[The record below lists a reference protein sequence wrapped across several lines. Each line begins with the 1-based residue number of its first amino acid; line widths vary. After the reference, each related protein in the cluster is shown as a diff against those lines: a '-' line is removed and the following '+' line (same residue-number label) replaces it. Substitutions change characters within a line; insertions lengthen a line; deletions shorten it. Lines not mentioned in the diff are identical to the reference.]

1 MNKHGLADHVA
12 SRYLVE
18 VLTKTQKRRLS
29 LLVGLWLVTVAI
41 FWVWWCKPSHFT
53 GWVRFTCNSVIL
65 GYGAILPGYYFFFL
79 SRMKMSDPTL
89 PIPRRWR
96 VAMVVTRA
104 PSEPF
109 AQVQRMLLAMRA
121 QTPAHD
127 TWVADEDPNPESLQ
141 WCAEHNIFV
150 SCRKN
155 VSGYHRDVW
164 PRRKRCKEGNLA
176 YFYDTYG
183 YKQYDFVVQMDFDHI
198 PAPGYL
204 AAMLRPFHDPTVGYV
219 SAPSIC
225 DSNVAN
231 SWVGRGRLYLES
243 HIHGTVQAGYNGDGW
258 TPMCI
263 GSHYAV
269 RTAALQECGGLG
281 PELAEDHSTT
291 LLMAAHGWYGV
302 HALDAEAHG
311 EGPATFVDGMIQE
324 FQWARSLVMIFLT
337 MTPRCLAR
345 LPLQLKAQFLF
356 GQLWYPLF
364 SGTMFAS
371 FLLPSLAV
379 LLGLPF
385 ANVNYFEFLLYSM
398 LPMVTSVGIII
409 WVKSLGLLRPRDA
422 KLLNWEVPLFQLVRW
437 PWVFWGVIDAT
448 RCSMMKTA
456 LEWRV
461 TPKTGK
467 VNSRVAPQWLVPY
480 MVVAVGSLLGTT
492 LCAEQPDVWGYYVLS
507 LLNGVGYA
515 AVMFV
520 ILALQKKESRQ
531 ATWLAHST
539 QWNRPQHLP
548 PLLAPT
554 SQDETP
560 AGTFAS

>member
-1 MNKHGLADHVA
+1 MNEHGLADHVS
-12 SRYLVE
+12 SRYLVD

-29 LLVGLWLVTVAI
+29 LLICLWLVTLVI
-41 FWVWWCKPSHFT
+41 FCVWWCNPSHFT
-53 GWVRFTCNSVIL
+53 GWLRFIFNSLIL

-79 SRMKMSDPTL
+79 SRMKMSDPAL
-89 PIPRRWR
+89 PIPRHWR

-109 AQVQRMLLAMRA
+109 ARVQRMLLAMQA

-127 TWVADEDPNPESLQ
+127 SWLADEDPTPESLQ
-141 WCAEHNIFV
+141 WCAQHNISV

-155 VSGYHRDVW
+155 VPRYHRDTW
-164 PRRKRCKEGNLA
+164 PRRRRCKEGNLA
-176 YFYDTYG
+176 FFYDTYG
-183 YKQYDFVVQMDFDHI
+183 YNQYDFVAQMDFDHL

-204 AAMLRPFHDPTVGYV
+204 EAMLRPFHDPGVGYV

-269 RTAALQECGGLG
+269 RTAALRECGGLG

-291 LLMAAHGWYGV
+291 LLMATHGWYGI

-364 SGTMFAS
+364 ASTMLAS
-371 FLLPSLAV
+371 FLLPPLALV
-379 LLGLPF
+379 LGLPF
-385 ANVNYFEFLLYSM
+385 ANVNYFEFLLYSG

-422 KLLNWEVPLFQLVRW
+422 KLINWEVPLFQLVRW
-437 PWVFWGVIDAT
+437 PWVVWGVIDAA
-448 RCSMMKTA
+448 RCAIMKTT

-461 TPKTGK
+461 TPKGEK
-467 VNSRVAPQWLVPY
+467 VNSRVPAQWLVPY
-480 MVVAVGSLLGTT
+480 MLVAVASAFVTT
-492 LCAEQPDVWGYYVLS
+492 VWVEQPEVWGYYFLS
-507 LLNGVGYA
+507 LFNGMGYL
-515 AVMFV
+515 AVIFIV
-520 ILALQKKESRQ
+520 LTLQKKESKH
-531 ATWLAHST
+531 TVWLAHSAHLVRPRRLEPVTAFSSPDKT
-539 QWNRPQHLP
+539 Q
-548 PLLAPT
+548 A
-554 SQDETP
+554 D
-560 AGTFAS
+560 TFV